1 MAKRN
6 YSKSAWYK
14 EMKNNLDTVETN
26 CIYCGERLTKETFT
40 VDHIDL
46 YSNGGE
52 NNQENCK
59 PCCKFCN
66 QLRGEIEYNKFIS
79 EYPKEKILKLKK
91 YTSSNIN
98 FEVAGVEYMENL
110 SNKLGNIQ
118 NDLAEILKD
127 RKELSEM
134 VSTYSKLDNQISK
147 EIVYSD
153 NLNASQGY
161 NLYVKKREVGRQLEK
176 YRSQLAVIS
185 KVGQDLNSALSLIEN
200 KKQAIDDKI
209 NSDKYARERPVLK
222 DIEHI
227 IDDKVKSKTLKNTT
241 HKTHRTYKFAKSSS
255 LSHKKNQYKQLCQMW
270 QNVEADE
277 INKVYKCSCRK

>member
-1 MAKRN
+1 MGRS
-6 YSKSAWYK
+6 YSKSTWYK
-14 EMKNNLDTVETN
+14 EMKSNLDTVETN
-26 CIYCGERLTKETFT
+26 CIYCGERLIKETFT
-40 VDHIDL
+40 VDHIEL
-46 YSNGGE
+46 YSNGGAGTE
-52 NNQENCK
+52 ENCK

-66 QLRGEIEYNKFIS
+66 SLRGDTDYNKFIS
-79 EYPKEKILKLKK
+79 DYPKEKILKLKK
-91 YTSSNIN
+91 YTTSNIN

-185 KVGQDLNSALSLIEN
+185 KVGQDLNSALLLIEN
-200 KKQAIDDKI
+200 KKHSIDDKI
-209 NSDKYARERPVLK
+209 ANDKYAKERPILK
-222 DIEHI
+222 NIENI
-227 IDDKVKSKTLKNTT
+227 IDNKIKNDSSTNN
-241 HKTHRTYKFAKSSS
+241 KHRTYKIYKFAKDSSS
-255 LSHKKNQYKQLCQMW
+255 HHKKNQYKQLCQIW
-270 QNVEADE
+270 KNVEADE
-277 INKVYKCSCRK
+277 INKVYKCSFRK